1 MKKLQTIFLLL
12 VCSLAYGQGA
22 VGIVSGNITDSSG
35 AGIANYPISVIDSNS
50 SGNTTTVVL
59 FTDNNGFYN
68 DTVLLGSFGSLTIS
82 VQDSCS
88 NNFQNSTITYSAN
101 AMGGGVVVVSQN
113 FIICS
118 GPGSG
123 GGTGGGS
130 GGGSG
135 GGNTSGC
142 HASFMFDTVLTGMG
156 QVVLYNTSYVDSMY
170 SQFGTTSYL
179 WDFGDGTTDTAQFPT
194 HVYTTAGIYSLC
206 VTVTGAAQSATGAS
220 TCSHT
225 YCDTVVIDSSGNVSY
240 KNVNVVLNVY
250 SPEQMTLEESNV
262 QQVALYPNPSNGEA
276 ILQLERSSKIII
288 RSIGGK
294 MIVQQ
299 HHESGAILLPV
310 IAPGSYFIF
319 IEDRHSIQVLRWIVR

>member
-22 VGIVSGNITDSSG
+22 VGIVSGNVTDSSG
-35 AGIANYPISVIDSNS
+35 VGIANYPVSVIDSNS
-50 SGNTTTVVL
+50 SGNTTTAVL

-82 VQDSCS
+82 IQDSCS

-113 FIICS
+113 FIICG
-118 GPGSG
+118 GPSSG
-123 GGTGGGS
+123 GGT

-142 HASFMFDTVLTGMG
+142 HASFLFDTVLTGMG

-179 WDFGDGTTDTAQFPT
+179 WDFGDGTTDTSQFPT
-194 HVYTTAGIYSLC
+194 HVYTAAGIYSLC
-206 VTVTGAAQSATGAS
+206 VTIIGTVQSAIGAS
-220 TCSHT
+220 TCSDT
-225 YCDTVVIDSSGNVSY
+225 FCDTVMIDSSGNVSY
-240 KNVNVVLNVY
+240 KNINVVLNVY
-250 SPEQMTLEESNV
+250 SPEQMTLEENDA
-262 QQVALYPNPSNGEA
+262 QQLALYPNPSNGESV
-276 ILQLERSSKIII
+276 LQLERSSQVTI
-288 RSIGGK
+288 RSIDGK
-294 MIVQQ
+294 IIDQQQ
-299 HHESGAILLPV
+299 HEPGTVLLPV
-310 IAPGSYFIF
+310 MGPGTYFIF
-319 IEDRHSIQVLRWIVR
+319 VKDEHTMQALRWIVH